1 MDQTGKMW
9 VDLTDEELNMLQVL
23 QQEMGLARVDQV
35 LHALIRQAYTR
46 AEIVCPNCGHAAQLT
61 AEDEARCT
69 SCMSLLRL
77 SDEIWQVTVSRP
89 LGQ

>member
-1 MDQTGKMW
+1 MAQTEKMW
-9 VDLTDEELNMLQVL
+9 VDLSEEDLNMLHAL

-35 LHALIRQAYTR
+35 VQALIRQAYTR

-69 SCMSLLRL
+69 SCMSLLQL
-77 SDEIWQVTVSRP
+77 SDDMWQVAVTRP
-89 LGQ
+89 VG

>member
-9 VDLTDEELNMLQVL
+9 VDLSEDDLNMLRAL

-35 LHALIRQAYTR
+35 VHALIRQAYAR

-69 SCMSLLRL
+69 SCMSLLHL
-77 SDEIWQVTVSRP
+77 SDDMWQVAVTRP
-89 LGQ
+89 VR